1 MELER
6 AGKGQPGDQEE
17 PPDLTA
23 DTLRASPIPLQLRV
37 LLRPSQYRPHTETLP
52 CRTASPKEVRPRPHP
67 QLVTVTLF
75 GNRVFTGVI
84 ELR

>member
-23 DTLRASPIPLQLRV
+23 DILRASPIPLQLRV

-52 CRTASPKEVRPRPHP
+52 C
-67 QLVTVTLF
+67 
-75 GNRVFTGVI
+75 
-84 ELR
+84 